1 MSHAKTG
8 FVPVLHFRKRQ
19 KREVS
24 NLSPESSMAGMETVI
39 VSAEETIE
47 MVSDTL
53 QKRYPSTVFAV
64 RLEDT
69 VEHMDDICGLDVIWI
84 DGPSR
89 ERVEDLVDRFQGV
102 NWDPATGALKSRSH
116 YAVTPEGNLVRV
128 VFNVDYIFCDGPML
142 AVSP

>member
-8 FVPVLHFRKRQ
+8 FVPVLYFRKRQ

-69 VEHMDDICGLDVIWI
+69 VEHHPSQLRTGDLPPLEEDRHLHPVPLLEEPENMLGLEGDVVGL
-84 DGPSR
+84 GP
-89 ERVEDLVDRFQGV
+89 
-102 NWDPATGALKSRSH
+102 
-116 YAVTPEGNLVRV
+116 
-128 VFNVDYIFCDGPML
+128 
-142 AVSP
+142 